1 MSRVV
6 WRLDGNS
13 LNGDSSSDGFECYDD
28 ADGEDEGLSFEEQL
42 ARLNIERR
50 IGGMVQEKL
59 DKLEEQ
65 LYEEREIES
74 GCEEES
80 WIRDGM
86 SYALTTP
93 ASIEEWAKSQVNLR
107 VRGNKLDTQKII
119 IQTTQEE
126 EVLAEAQIVKIK
138 SSREF
143 FNCLPEILA
152 DNTLL
157 ARAWIN

>member
-42 ARLNIERR
+42 ARLNVASEVC
-50 IGGMVQEKL
+50 VQEKL

-126 EVLAEAQIVKIK
+126 EVLAEDSDCKDQVKQ
-138 SSREF
+138 RVF
-143 FNCLPEILA
+143 Q
-152 DNTLL
+152 LL
-157 ARAWIN
+157 ARDFS